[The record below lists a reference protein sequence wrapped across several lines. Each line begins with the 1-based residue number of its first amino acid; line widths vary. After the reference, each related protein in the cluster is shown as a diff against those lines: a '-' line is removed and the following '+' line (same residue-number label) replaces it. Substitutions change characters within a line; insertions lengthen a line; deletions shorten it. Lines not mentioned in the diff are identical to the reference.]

1 MNKNRND
8 HYTNS
13 DLQNSK
19 SEYED
24 IIIPEELSTLTQEL
38 LAKNSKQ
45 KKNTISLIWKYG
57 MSSVAV
63 LIVAL
68 TIALNT
74 NQAFAMTLLDMP
86 VISHLARI
94 LTVRSYEEIGEESD
108 SVHNIKVEL
117 PAIVDSE
124 NPLNDSTVTNDSLE
138 NGTPITDINAEI
150 ERISEDY
157 IKAATQR
164 AEEYKEAFLAT
175 GGTEEEWAE
184 HDIQISVS
192 YDIKAETDQ
201 YLSFVLYATENW
213 TGAYQEAH
221 FYNLDRQTGKAVTL
235 DDLLGTEY
243 ITIANESILTQ
254 MDERLANDAN
264 LMYFGQDM
272 GGFESISDIT
282 SFYINGDGNPVIYFP
297 KYEIA
302 PGAFGAQEFE
312 IKK

>member
-1 MNKNRND
+1 MNKNRNE

-19 SEYED
+19 SEYDD
-24 IIIPEELSTLTQEL
+24 IIIPEELSTLTQEV

-94 LTVRSYEEIGEESD
+94 LTVRSYEEIGDESD

-150 ERISEDY
+150 ARINEDY
-157 IKAATQR
+157 IKAATQI
-164 AEEYKEAFLAT
+164 AEDYKEAFLAT
-175 GGTEEEWAE
+175 GGTEEEWA
-184 HDIQISVS
+184 
-192 YDIKAETDQ
+192 
-201 YLSFVLYATENW
+201 
-213 TGAYQEAH
+213 
-221 FYNLDRQTGKAVTL
+221 
-235 DDLLGTEY
+235 
-243 ITIANESILTQ
+243 
-254 MDERLANDAN
+254 
-264 LMYFGQDM
+264 
-272 GGFESISDIT
+272 
-282 SFYINGDGNPVIYFP
+282 
-297 KYEIA
+297 
-302 PGAFGAQEFE
+302 
-312 IKK
+312 